1 MTVALR
7 IKLITV
13 SVKHLAEFLA
23 HNKGSIN
30 IILLLLLLLELN
42 VFCSFG
48 YSAIQLLFT
57 KYLCHSAK
65 NMQL

>member
-7 IKLITV
+7 IKLITA

-30 IILLLLLLLELN
+30 IISSLLLLLELN
-42 VFCSFG
+42 VFYSFG
-48 YSAIQLLFT
+48 YSAIQFLFA
-57 KYLCHSAK
+57 KYLSHSAK

>member
-1 MTVALR
+1 MTVVLKS
-7 IKLITV
+7 KLMIV

-30 IILLLLLLLELN
+30 IISSLLLLLELN
-42 VFCSFG
+42 VFYSFS
-48 YSAIQLLFT
+48 YSANQFLFT
-57 KYLCHSAK
+57 KYICNSAK